1 MMRISRSSEYVP
13 AGFGLIFRAVTVGF
27 VVWTAGCDVTRPKVE
42 DYGDYESVRD
52 ELSPELA
59 QVLLQDYATAA
70 GQAVDLAMLEILE
83 DAEEPEVVAN
93 AMRFRSAAVSE
104 IRRSAL
110 RINPIVAALDSWVL
124 YEQLD
129 RFLRSGGGIEA
140 LGDRAD
146 VIERMLGAIEFDLDI
161 ALDRMLADREL
172 AKLQVDALVERHRI
186 TSLTLARPSAI
197 SPVARDDA
205 RLRTLM
211 DSVATFEFVAGA
223 AYHRL
228 GSALDDF
235 PEDLRWQADLAM
247 RRVLDDERVVGA
259 LTSLDRLDLEM
270 RAVDD
275 AIREIP
281 VSLDMKGDAIVASI
295 ERLTRDAMDEVAVV
309 VDDGF
314 DRMLVLVRE
323 ERVEAQKDIERQRLE
338 TIETLQTER
347 ELVLEAV
354 SQERE
359 ALVRGVA
366 VERDNTMDSLRE
378 LVASEAETAI
388 AAAQF
393 TAVEIVDRA
402 IGGLRLVVGAGFG
415 GLVIFGVVLILM
427 VRRIGRSLDRGSSVP
442 PDSGPGV

>member
-1 MMRISRSSEYVP
+1 MRISRSSAYGP
-13 AGFGLIFRAVTVGF
+13 AGFGLIFRVFTVGF

-83 DAEEPEVVAN
+83 GTDDPEFVAN

-140 LGDRAD
+140 LGDRSE
-146 VIERMLGAIEFDLDI
+146 VIERMLDTIKFDLDI
-161 ALDRMLADREL
+161 ALERMLVDREL
-172 AKLQVDALVERHRI
+172 AKEQVDALVGRHEI

-235 PEDLRWQADLAM
+235 PEDLRWEVDLAM
-247 RRVLDDERVVGA
+247 RRVLDDEAVRKA
-259 LTSLDRLDLEM
+259 LVSLDRLDLEM
-270 RAVDD
+270 KAVHG
-275 AIREIP
+275 EIAGIP
-281 VSLDMKGDAIVASI
+281 DMLDEKGDAIVGSI
-295 ERLTRDAMDEVAVV
+295 QTLTQDAMDEVAFV

-314 DRMLVLVRE
+314 DRMLVLVQQ
-323 ERVEAQKDIERQRLE
+323 ERIEAQKDIERQRLE
-338 TIETLQTER
+338 TIEVLRTER
-347 ELVLEAV
+347 ELVLETV

-388 AAAQF
+388 AAAQL

-427 VRRIGRSLDRGSSVP
+427 VRRIGRSLDRGSSVQS
-442 PDSGPGV
+442 DSGRGT

>member
-1 MMRISRSSEYVP
+1 MRTSRSTACGP
-13 AGFGLIFRAVTVGF
+13 AGFGRTLPVIAVGF
-27 VVWTAGCDVTRPKVE
+27 AIWLAGCDVTRPKVE
-42 DYGDYESVRD
+42 NYRDYESVRD

-59 QVLLQDYATAA
+59 QVLLQDYATASGKA
-70 GQAVDLAMLEILE
+70 IDFAMLEILE
-83 DAEEPEVVAN
+83 GTDDPEVVAN

-104 IRRSAL
+104 VRRAAL

-124 YEQLD
+124 YEQLE
-129 RFLRSGGGIEA
+129 RFLRTDGGIEA

-235 PEDLRWQADLAM
+235 PEDLRWEVDLAM
-247 RRVLDDERVVGA
+247 RRGLDDEAVKKA
-259 LTSLDRLDLEM
+259 LVSLDRLDLEM
-270 RAVDD
+270 KAVHG
-275 AIREIP
+275 EIAGIP
-281 VSLDMKGDAIVASI
+281 DMLDEKGDAIVGSI
-295 ERLTRDAMDEVAVV
+295 QTLTQDAMDEVAFV

-314 DRMLVLVRE
+314 DRMLVLVQQ
-323 ERVEAQKDIERQRLE
+323 ERIEAQKDIERQRLE
-338 TIETLQTER
+338 TIEVLRTER
-347 ELVLEAV
+347 ELVLETV

-388 AAAQF
+388 AAAQL

-427 VRRIGRSLDRGSSVP
+427 VRRIGRSLDRGSSVES
-442 PDSGPGV
+442 DSGRGT